1 MISNMSNE
9 CFREFISNISLVDLQ
24 NPHLNKV
31 AEQFEQ
37 QFEDKA
43 KQKQLLNSIVV
54 IKQH

>member
-24 NPHLNKV
+24 NPHLNKI

-43 KQKQLLNSIVV
+43 KQKQLLNSTVV